1 MPEILARIASVNV
14 GQPQRMTWQGKE
26 SRTSIVKLPVQGRA
40 AVRGVNV
47 VGDEQADPE
56 HHGGPDQALYA
67 YATEDYAWWA
77 EQLGRTLDPGWFGD
91 NLTLSGVDVNGAL
104 LGERWRVGG
113 IEVAVTGPR
122 IPCYKLAWRM
132 DDVGFPRRFARA
144 SRPGAYLRIVREGN
158 VAAGEPVKVLHRPA
172 HDVTVAGL
180 SDSYHGDR
188 TVGTRLLE
196 LDEASAGWKAWAR
209 KGSW

>member
-1 MPEILARIASVNV
+1 MKGRVTSVNV
-14 GQPQRMTWQGKE
+14 GQPRKVTWQGKE
-26 SRTSIVKLPVQGRA
+26 SRTSIVKQPVSGRA

-67 YATEDYAWWA
+67 YSAEDYAWWA
-77 EQLGRTLDPGWFGD
+77 EQLGRPLEPGCFGE
-91 NLTLSGVDVNGAL
+91 NLTLWGVDVGSAL
-104 LGERWRVGG
+104 LGERWQVGG

-122 IPCYKLAWRM
+122 IPCYKLAWRLG
-132 DDVGFPRRFARA
+132 DVGFPRWFARA

-158 VAAGEPVKVLHRPA
+158 VAAGDPVEVVDRPA
-172 HDVTVAGL
+172 HDVTVAAL

-188 TVGTRLLE
+188 AVAARLLE